1 MVESAFRLIVALT
14 GGLFEFRVKPE
25 CVFEP
30 SRVQYF
36 ESSPPIFTSG
46 PPARSMATTWCR
58 QGSFNGRRSHPCK
71 IPQHVGRRHVR
82 RSRCGCKFVPVILI
96 DDTLLSTEIFDRRF
110 CCDLKACKGACCV
123 EGESGAP
130 LEPEELAEVEK
141 AFEVVKDRL
150 KPESLAVIEREGLH
164 VVDGDGDFVTPIVE
178 GKECVYATFD
188 ADGTAKCAFE
198 QAHLEGKLTWRKPIS
213 CHLYPIRLTA
223 LKDLTAVNY
232 HRWPICD
239 GALSCGAGL
248 DLSVLRFC
256 KDALIRKFGQAW
268 YDAACEAELQWR
280 QVQAQRNQGD
290 DNLAS

>member
-1 MVESAFRLIVALT
+1 MAILHLDPPPAVLLGR
-14 GGLFEFRVKPE
+14 P
-25 CVFEP
+25 P
-30 SRVQYF
+30 SRALA
-36 ESSPPIFTSG
+36 PLGTG
-46 PPARSMATTWCR
+46 R
-58 QGSFNGRRSHPCK
+58 GGFNRRRSHLCK
-71 IPQHVGRRHVR
+71 IPQHVAQSDVTRPLCR
-82 RSRCGCKFVPVILI
+82 CKFVPVILI
-96 DDTLLSTEIFDRRF
+96 DDTLLSTEVFDRRF

-130 LEPEELAEVEK
+130 LEPEELAEVAK
-141 AFEVVKDRL
+141 AFEVIKDRL
-150 KPESLAVIEREGLH
+150 KPESLAVIEREGLY
-164 VVDGDGDFVTPIVE
+164 VVDVDGDHVTPIVD

-188 ADGTAKCAFE
+188 EDGTAKCSFE
-198 QAHLEGKLTWRKPIS
+198 QAHLEGKLAWRKPIS

-256 KDALIRKFGQAW
+256 KDALIRKFGQPW

-280 QVQAQRNQGD
+280 QVQAQRNKNGESS
-290 DNLAS
+290 AP